1 MKQNNFKNV
10 IGLFL
15 FLMVFSLQAQQKS
28 SATSRA
34 TSHKPLQ
41 LTEENQRHFNET
53 GYVRCATV
61 EMEALRRQ
69 NDPTIQSREEFENW
83 LAPLVEARKQRI
95 AQEIAD
101 GTHRRVVVNIPIIFH
116 VLT

>member
-34 TSHKPLQ
+34 TSHEPLQ

-69 NDPTIQSREEFENW
+69 NDPI
-83 LAPLVEARKQRI
+83 
-95 AQEIAD
+95 
-101 GTHRRVVVNIPIIFH
+101 
-116 VLT
+116 